1 MSSKPSTPFAGLK
14 LAEGKGKK
22 LDLSGLDEVA
32 DEALDVDDDAV
43 VEFSKS
49 QGYPTRDA
57 GASVAGKAQKK
68 RKRGRKKSI
77 RKRDTQLNT
86 RVDQTTYEAF
96 NWFFET
102 EELTQAR
109 VIEAAL
115 SALCRERMTRDE
127 AVPPGYPFD

>member
-14 LAEGKGKK
+14 MAEGKGKK
-22 LDLSGLDEVA
+22 LDLSGLDSIAE
-32 DEALDVDDDAV
+32 ETSEVDDEAV

-57 GASVAGKAQKK
+57 GIAVAGKAEKK
-68 RKRGRKKSI
+68 RKRGRKKSV

-86 RVDQTTYEAF
+86 RVDESTYEAF

-115 SALCRERMTRDE
+115 SALCRERMSRDE
-127 AVPPGYPFD
+127 SVPPGYPFD